1 MHSPIET
8 LLQLLT
14 DIPMNEHSRQQLVK
28 VAHEVDIIVANAE
41 RQLDITLK
49 DKTIA
54 IQILNKTIEE
64 LKEQQQYIQKVNQDL
79 VQQEKRLATKNQ
91 ALEAQKEKL
100 EDTLLKLQRT
110 QGQLIN
116 SEKMASLGQ
125 LSAGIAHEIN
135 NPITFISSGVEALN
149 QNIDEI
155 LVVINKYD
163 EISGDNVTE
172 KLVEIRELKK
182 EVYYEELI
190 DETTELLKAVESGAK
205 RTAEIVKGLRIF
217 SRLDKDVLHIADV
230 HELLEATLI
239 ILKDQYKYRIEVHK
253 DYQAIRQIECYP
265 GKLNQVF
272 MNILSNAI
280 HAIEGKGQ
288 IFINTATVLV
298 EGSDYVIT
306 IKIKDTGRGMG
317 TGVQEHIFEPFYTTK
332 DVGKGTG
339 LGLSI
344 VKDIINKHNGTIEVE
359 SEIGNGTSFLI
370 TLPIKQPKRS
380 NIEN

>member
-1 MHSPIET
+1 MYSPIEN
-8 LLQLLT
+8 LLQLLS
-14 DIPMNEHSRQQLVK
+14 DIPMNEQNRQDLMKAAQ
-28 VAHEVDIIVANAE
+28 EVDKSVNDAK
-41 RQLDITLK
+41 QKLDITLK

-54 IQILNKTIEE
+54 IQILNKTIAE
-64 LKEQQQYIQKVNQDL
+64 LREQHKYNQQVNQDL
-79 VQQEKRLATKNQ
+79 MVQEKNLAAKNL
-91 ALEAQKEKL
+91 ALEAQKKKL
-100 EDTLLKLQRT
+100 EDTLFQLQKT

-155 LVVINKYD
+155 LLVTKKYD
-163 EISGDNVTE
+163 EITSENVSE
-172 KLVEIRELKK
+172 KLSEVRKLKS
-182 EVYYEELI
+182 EVFYEELI
-190 DETTELLKAVESGAK
+190 EETADLLKAVESGAK

-239 ILKDQYKYRIEVHK
+239 ILKDQYKYHIEIKK
-253 DYQAIRQIECYP
+253 DYKAVRQIECYP

-272 MNILSNAI
+272 MNLLSNAI
-280 HAIEGKGQ
+280 HAIEGKGK
-288 IFINTATVLV
+288 ITIATATNLFDSEQGEISV
-298 EGSDYVIT
+298 SIS
-306 IKIKDTGRGMG
+306 DTGKGIEEEVRA
-317 TGVQEHIFEPFYTTK
+317 HIFEPFYTTK

-344 VKDIINKHNGTIEVE
+344 TKDIIDKHNGEIEVS
-359 SEIGNGTSFLI
+359 SELGVGTRFLI
-370 TLPIKQPKRS
+370 TLPIKQPKK
-380 NIEN
+380 